1 MDGYNATILI
11 ATHRADYIPLVERC
25 LIAHKKG
32 IEKPYWL
39 GFQWDDEDV
48 MVWPAMLARLAT
60 HYGLLKIS
68 YKSNSSRCYQ
78 IIDPEGSERALQD
91 IGAGKVGWSNAKE
104 VRPLKLWLSPKTMG
118 RLNTYVKK
126 EMQGQWEGEALVVE
140 RALNTFLDSEAIL
153 ISQQD

>member
-25 LIAHKKG
+25 LNAHKKG
-32 IEKPYWL
+32 IENPYWL
-39 GFQWDDEDV
+39 GFQWDDEDI
-48 MVWPAMLARLAT
+48 MAWPVMLARLAT

-68 YKSNSSRCYQ
+68 YKSNSARCYQ
-78 IIDPEGSERALQD
+78 VIDPEGVKSALQD
-91 IGAGKVGWSNAKE
+91 IGAGKIAWSNAKE

-126 EMQGQWEGEALVVE
+126 EMPGQWEGEALVVE
-140 RALNTFLDSEAIL
+140 RALNTFLDCEAP
-153 ISQQD
+153 S